1 MSEQVNPYAAPDLT
15 TQPQALG
22 SSQEVFMQDDLLIV
36 PKTYTFPPICLHT
49 GSTENLSKP
58 IKRAVTWYHPAW
70 ALLIL
75 TGVIIFLI
83 VVLCIQKKGLLVFQ
97 LSLAAKKVRWRKIL
111 ISWGVFFS
119 CFVLSYLGNVL
130 DQPVWIVLAFL
141 SILTSLILWVSW
153 CKILTVTKIDDQFVY
168 LRFKDQELLKKN
180 FAACTL
186 AKHPAS

>member
-15 TQPQALG
+15 IQPQALT
-22 SSQEVFMQDDLLIV
+22 SCQEVFMQGDLLIV

-83 VVLCIQKKGLLVFQ
+83 VVLCIQKKATLIFQ
-97 LSLAAKKVRWRKIL
+97 LSLAAKQARMRKIL

-119 CFVLSYLGNVL
+119 SIGFFF
-130 DQPVWIVLAFL
+130 LAGKL
-141 SILTSLILWVSW
+141 
-153 CKILTVTKIDDQFVY
+153 
-168 LRFKDQELLKKN
+168 
-180 FAACTL
+180 
-186 AKHPAS
+186 